1 MDDIVSAIEVLEE
14 GAAAVGAAIDR
25 GVAVPAARRAAEAAR
40 SRRGRGLVRRSLTVR
55 VLVAEKLAAEGVDL
69 LRADHSVDVRVG
81 LARDELLAALPDY
94 DALLV
99 RSGVRADAEAIAAGR
114 RLLVIGRAGV
124 GVDNIDIPAATAAGI
139 IVVNAPTGNTVAAA
153 EHTLALL
160 FALARQ
166 VPAADASMRAGAW
179 DRSAFMGRELVD
191 KTLGIVGLGK
201 IGMAV
206 ASRARALGMNV
217 VGYDPFVT
225 AEAAALHGIRTM
237 PLGEI
242 LRVADVLTVHVPKTK
257 DTTNL
262 ISTAQLAAMKP
273 SAFVINVAR
282 GGVID
287 EVALARALNARTI
300 AGAAVDVFSSE
311 PPAPDNPLRS
321 APRIILTPHLGASTE
336 EAQTRVAVEACEQVR
351 DVLAGRPARYAV
363 NAPLMT
369 PETADALAPYL
380 PLARMLG
387 QFYAQF
393 ARGMSGLTLEVGGEL
408 ADFDAAPLVAA
419 ALGGILETHT
429 EERVNVV
436 NAPALARARGINL
449 DTHKMTDAG
458 RFASLLTLR
467 GERSVSGTVAAGESR
482 LVALDGYEVDL
493 APSANMLVSRHQ
505 DRPGAIGLVGQTLG
519 EADVNISAMHLGRSD
534 KRSIA
539 FMILALD
546 EPVPESAAER
556 IRSYEAML
564 DVWLIS
570 LDVPG

>member
-1 MDDIVSAIEVLEE
+1 M
-14 GAAAVGAAIDR
+14 
-25 GVAVPAARRAAEAAR
+25 
-40 SRRGRGLVRRSLTVR
+40 R
-55 VLVAEKLAAEGVDL
+55 VLVAEQLAAEGVEL
-69 LRADHSVDVRVG
+69 LRAEHEVDIRVG
-81 LARDELLAALPDY
+81 LPREEFLAALPDY

-114 RLLVIGRAGV
+114 RLMVIGRAGV

-160 FALARQ
+160 FALARH
-166 VPAADASMRAGAW
+166 VPAADASMRNGGW
-179 DRSAFMGRELVD
+179 ERSAFMGRELVD
-191 KTLGIVGLGK
+191 KTLGVVGLGK

-217 VGYDPFVT
+217 VGHDPFVT
-225 AEAAALHGIRTM
+225 SEAAALHGVKAM
-237 PLGEI
+237 PLTEV
-242 LRVADVLTVHVPKTK
+242 LKVADVLTVHVPKTK

-262 ISTAQLAAMKP
+262 ISAAELAVMKP
-273 SAFVINVAR
+273 EALVINVAR

-287 EVALARALNARTI
+287 EAALARALTDGVI
-300 AGAAVDVFSSE
+300 AGAAVDVYSTE
-311 PPAPDNPLRS
+311 PPALDHPLRS
-321 APRIILTPHLGASTE
+321 APNVILTPHLGASTE

-351 DVLAGRPARYAV
+351 DVLAGRPARYSV

-380 PLARMLG
+380 PLARTLG

-393 ARGMSGLTLEVGGEL
+393 CQSVSGLTLEVGGEV
-408 ADFDAAPLVAA
+408 AAFDSAPLVAA

-436 NAPALARARGINL
+436 NAPSLAKARGINL
-449 DTHKMTDAG
+449 DVLKRADAG
-458 RFASLLTLR
+458 RYSSILTLR
-467 GERSVSGTVAAGESR
+467 GERSVSGTVASGEQR
-482 LVALDGYEVDL
+482 LVALDDYEVDL
-493 APSANMLVSRHQ
+493 APATHMLVSRHQ
-505 DRPGAIGLVGQTLG
+505 DRPGVIGLVGRTLG

-534 KRSIA
+534 RRSIA

-546 EPVPESAAER
+546 EQVPQAVAER
-556 IRSYEAML
+556 LRASDAML

-570 LDVPG
+570 LDTPG

>member
-1 MDDIVSAIEVLEE
+1 M
-14 GAAAVGAAIDR
+14 
-25 GVAVPAARRAAEAAR
+25 
-40 SRRGRGLVRRSLTVR
+40 R
-55 VLVAEKLAAEGVDL
+55 VLVAEKLAPEGIEL
-69 LRADHSVDVRVG
+69 LRAQHEVDVRTG
-81 LARDELLAALPDY
+81 LSREEFLAALPDY

-99 RSGVRADAEAIAAGR
+99 RSGVKADAEAITAGH
-114 RLLVIGRAGV
+114 RLVVIGRAGV

-160 FALARQ
+160 FALARR
-166 VPAADASMRAGAW
+166 VSAADASMHAGEW
-179 DRSAFMGRELVD
+179 NRSAFMGRELVG
-191 KTLGIVGLGK
+191 KTLGVVGLGK

-206 ASRARALGMNV
+206 ADRARALGMEV
-217 VGYDPFVT
+217 VGTDPFVT
-225 AEAAALHGIRTM
+225 AEAAALHGITPM
-237 PLGEI
+237 PLAEI
-242 LRVADVLTVHVPKTK
+242 LTVADAITVHVPKTK

-262 ISTAQLAAMKP
+262 IGAAELATMKRD
-273 SAFVINVAR
+273 AYVINVAR

-287 EVALARALNARTI
+287 EAALAEALAAGTI
-300 AGAAVDVFSSE
+300 AGAAVDVYSSE
-311 PPAPDNPLRS
+311 PPTADNPLRT
-321 APRIILTPHLGASTE
+321 APNAILTPHLGASTE

-369 PETADALAPYL
+369 PETADALSPYL
-380 PLARMLG
+380 PLARTLG

-393 ARGMSGLTLEVGGEL
+393 AGSLSGLTLEVAGEL
-408 ADFDAAPLVAA
+408 AEFDSAPLVAA
-419 ALGGILETHT
+419 ALGGIIETHT

-436 NAPALARARGINL
+436 NAPALAKARGINL
-449 DTHKMTDAG
+449 AVHKTPESG
-458 RFASLLTLR
+458 RYSSLLTLR
-467 GERSVSGTVAAGESR
+467 GDRSVAGTVASGESR
-482 LVALDGYEVDL
+482 LVSLDGYEIDL
-493 APSANMLVSRHQ
+493 APSAHMLVSRHE

-546 EPVPESAAER
+546 EQVPEAALER
-556 IRSYEAML
+556 IRSYDAML

-570 LDVPG
+570 LDAPG

>member
-1 MDDIVSAIEVLEE
+1 MRI
-14 GAAAVGAAIDR
+14 
-25 GVAVPAARRAAEAAR
+25 
-40 SRRGRGLVRRSLTVR
+40 
-55 VLVAEKLAAEGVDL
+55 LVAEKLAQEGVEL
-69 LRADHSVDVRVG
+69 LRAAHDVDVRVG
-81 LARDELLAALPDY
+81 LSRDGFLAALPDY

-99 RSGVRADAEAIAAGR
+99 RSGVKADAEAITAGR

-139 IVVNAPTGNTVAAA
+139 IVVNAPTGNTIAAA

-160 FALARQ
+160 FALARH
-166 VPAADASMRAGAW
+166 VPAADASMHAGEW
-179 DRSAFMGRELVD
+179 NRSAFMGRELVD
-191 KTLGIVGLGK
+191 KRLGVVGLGK

-206 ASRARALGMNV
+206 ADRARALGMDV
-217 VGYDPFVT
+217 VGHDPYVT
-225 AEAAALHGIRTM
+225 AEAAALHGIRAL
-237 PLGEI
+237 PLAEI
-242 LRVADVLTVHVPKTK
+242 LKTADAITVHVPKTK
-257 DTTNL
+257 DTINL
-262 ISTAQLAAMKP
+262 ISAPELASMK
-273 SAFVINVAR
+273 ADAYVINVAR

-287 EVALARALNARTI
+287 EAALADALAAGTI
-300 AGAAVDVFSSE
+300 AGAAVDVYSSE
-311 PPAPDNPLRS
+311 PPAADNPLRT
-321 APRIILTPHLGASTE
+321 APNIILTPHLGASTE

-369 PETADALAPYL
+369 PETADALSPYL
-380 PLARMLG
+380 PLARTLG

-393 ARGMSGLTLEVGGEL
+393 SGSVAGLTLEVAGEV
-408 ADFDAAPLVAA
+408 ADFESAPLVAA

-436 NAPALARARGINL
+436 NAPSLARARGINMAV
-449 DTHKMTDAG
+449 HKTPEAG
-458 RFASLLTLR
+458 RYSSLLTLR
-467 GERSVSGTVAAGESR
+467 GDRSVSGTVSAGEAR

-493 APSANMLVSRHQ
+493 APTTHMLVSRHQ

-546 EPVPESAAER
+546 EAVPEEAAAR

-570 LDVPG
+570 LDAPG

>member
-1 MDDIVSAIEVLEE
+1 MRI
-14 GAAAVGAAIDR
+14 
-25 GVAVPAARRAAEAAR
+25 
-40 SRRGRGLVRRSLTVR
+40 
-55 VLVAEKLAAEGVDL
+55 LVAETLAPEGVEL
-69 LRADHSVDVRVG
+69 LRGEHDVDVRVG
-81 LARDELLAALPDY
+81 LSREAFLAALPDY

-99 RSGVRADAEAIAAGR
+99 RSGVKADTEAIAAGG

-124 GVDNIDIPAATAAGI
+124 GVDNIDIAAATAAGI

-160 FALARQ
+160 FALARHL
-166 VPAADASMRAGAW
+166 PAADASMHAGEWNRA
-179 DRSAFMGRELVD
+179 AFMGRELVG
-191 KTLGIVGLGK
+191 KTLGVVGLGK

-206 ASRARALGMNV
+206 ADRARALGMDV
-217 VGYDPFVT
+217 VGFDPYVSD
-225 AEAAALHGIRTM
+225 EAAALHGVTSM
-237 PLGEI
+237 PLAEI
-242 LRVADVLTVHVPKTK
+242 LKGADAITVHVPRTR

-262 ISTAQLAAMKP
+262 ISVAELASMKP
-273 SAFVINVAR
+273 GAFVINVAR

-287 EVALARALNARTI
+287 EVALAQALAAGTI
-300 AGAAVDVFSSE
+300 AGAAVDVYSTE
-311 PPAPDNPLRS
+311 PPALDNPLRT
-321 APRIILTPHLGASTE
+321 APNIILTPHLGASTE

-369 PETADALAPYL
+369 PETADALSPYL
-380 PLARMLG
+380 PLARILG

-393 ARGMSGLTLEVGGEL
+393 AQNVAGLTLEVGGEL
-408 ADFDAAPLVAA
+408 AEFDSAPLAAA

-429 EERVNVV
+429 EERVNIV
-436 NAPALARARGINL
+436 NAAALAKARGINL
-449 DTHKMTDAG
+449 SVHKTPAAG
-458 RFASLLTLR
+458 RYSSLLTLR
-467 GERSVSGTVAAGESR
+467 GDRSVAGTVSSGEAR

-493 APSANMLVSRHQ
+493 APTANMLVSRHQ

-519 EADVNISAMHLGRSD
+519 EVDVNISAMHLGRSD

-546 EPVPESAAER
+546 EPVPEVAAER
-556 IRSYEAML
+556 IRSYDAML

-570 LDVPG
+570 LDTPG